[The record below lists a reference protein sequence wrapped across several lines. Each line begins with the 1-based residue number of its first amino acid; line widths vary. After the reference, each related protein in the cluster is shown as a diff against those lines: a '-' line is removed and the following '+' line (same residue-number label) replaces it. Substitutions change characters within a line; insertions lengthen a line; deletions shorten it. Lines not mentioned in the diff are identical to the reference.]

1 MRQLVRRLTDEN
13 NMNQC
18 IMMNSMYHNLLNKKL
33 IFSAI
38 LIIIITTTNFSQ
50 VIKPIDKMKPYVCS
64 VQKEKIIYTES
75 FKSDLANWKTE
86 FEKPETS
93 SIKII
98 DGKLD
103 VSASGGATVW
113 FKPKLSGNIMIIYD
127 VTVLDKGGKNDRV
140 SDLNAFW
147 MATDPANEKEVVRDG
162 KFSSYDNLN
171 LYYAGVGG
179 HYNKYTRFRKYSSDG
194 NKPVLKEFTDAAHLL
209 TGNTEYQVKIIVHN
223 GLVRYFIN
231 DELYWELKDEAPYT
245 EGYFGFR
252 TTMSHQQFD
261 NFMVFGI
268 E

>member
-1 MRQLVRRLTDEN
+1 TE
-13 NMNQC
+13 
-18 IMMNSMYHNLLNKKL
+18 
-33 IFSAI
+33 
-38 LIIIITTTNFSQ
+38 
-50 VIKPIDKMKPYVCS
+50 IKKPYVCT
-64 VQKEKIIYTES
+64 VKTEKLLYTEN
-75 FKSDLANWKTE
+75 FKNNFSNWKVE
-86 FEKPETS
+86 FETPDSS
-93 SIKII
+93 SIQIV

-103 VSASGGATVW
+103 VSAAAGATVW
-113 FKPKLSGNIMIIYD
+113 FKPKLKGNIMIIYD

-147 MATDPANEKEVVRDG
+147 MASDPANEKEIIRDG

-179 HYNKYTRFRKYSSDG
+179 HYNKYTRFRKYNSGGD
-194 NKPVLKEFTDAAHLL
+194 KPVLQEYTDAAHLL
-209 TGNTEYQVKIIVHN
+209 KGNTEYQVKIIVQN

-231 DELYWELKDEAPYT
+231 DELYWELKDETPYK

-252 TTMSHQQFD
+252 TTISHQQFD